1 MFYHFRLYDADNSG
15 TINLTEISAIMETM
29 SQVEGR
35 SNILEQD
42 ESGGLRSVAQRAEDI
57 FGKLDTD
64 NDCVLTMNEFVQGYL
79 KLNAPATEAG
89 KGATAASSGATGRSR
104 SGFRKNARRSGIK
117 Y

>member
-1 MFYHFRLYDADNSG
+1 MHFRLYDADNSG

-42 ESGGLRSVAQRAEDI
+42 EFGGGLKSVAQRAEAI

-64 NDCVLTMNEFVQGYL
+64 NDCELTIDEFVQGYL
-79 KLNAPATEAG
+79 KLKGPKEAAG
-89 KGATAASSGATGRSR
+89 GGERAVTAGSSRNGL
-104 SGFRKNARRSGIK
+104 RKNARRSGRK
-117 Y
+117 